1 MYSSQIY
8 LLRFVFMALMEYCL
22 VNIILGESLP
32 KPALPPQPPKP
43 QEKEKE
49 KIYEFANKNGSGKR
63 ESRIIQNSL
72 ESPHPAFLRNSSLHS
87 VQTENAVLIT
97 QAPIQHIPPPPK
109 PAVLPQLTV
118 QQARLRRAIY
128 VDRTSRVLFPAM
140 FASLNFIYWIM
151 FWKYV

>member
-1 MYSSQIY
+1 
-8 LLRFVFMALMEYCL
+8 MALMEYCL

-43 QEKEKE
+43 LDKEKE
-49 KIYEFANKNGSGKR
+49 KIYEFVNKNGGSGKR

-87 VQTENAVLIT
+87 VQTENTVLIT
-97 QAPIQHIPPPPK
+97 QAASPIQHIPPPPK
-109 PAVLPQLTV
+109 PAVLPRLTQ

-140 FASLNFIYWIM
+140 FASLNVIYWTM